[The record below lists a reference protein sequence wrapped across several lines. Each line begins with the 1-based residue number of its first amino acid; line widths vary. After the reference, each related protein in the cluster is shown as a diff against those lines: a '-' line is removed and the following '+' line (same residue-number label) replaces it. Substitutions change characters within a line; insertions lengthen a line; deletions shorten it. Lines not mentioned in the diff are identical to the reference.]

1 MALFSRVLPLVGVAA
16 GVVGAM
22 GPGEQ
27 AWARPSAAPAPVL
40 PAEPAVAT
48 ACAAHLLPQGQGS
61 TAAQVCLWQG
71 FDLSAPDALAQPVL
85 AQTTPP
91 QASDSPTL
99 EPSPESDDPAAGNAD
114 PAYLLPN
121 PRGRLR
127 IPLGDRDVALGFGS
141 LLQEPTALRGGT
153 RIPTVNAET
162 NLVGGVAIPLYLG
175 TRLGTNQALLME
187 SLVGLRSVDFDV
199 SYFIAPDTWPGALA
213 VNLVARQDQNAAY
226 TSTVDA
232 PDVRLPDGSIPW
244 VYRFGGGVQYS
255 QALADGVDL
264 AVGLNYQRV
273 SVRDGAFSSQI
284 VPVDAAGNLLTV
296 SDTGQDDLLTLEAS
310 GFIDRIEGQRFEV
323 RGSRLRLGVEQAIP
337 VGRASIGYTRF
348 TVNAAQFIPLNLIRD
363 RRSGG
368 TLILN
373 LQGGTT
379 LGDVPSYETF
389 VLGGVNTIRGF
400 PIGAV
405 AAGRNFVVATAEY
418 RFPLFEVTAFDY
430 LLPVGGTL
438 FVDYGT
444 DFTSGDTVDG
454 SPGAVRGKLGDGLG
468 FGFGLQSFTPIGF
481 LRLEWGFTDT
491 GTNQIHFT
499 VGDRF

>member
-1 MALFSRVLPLVGVAA
+1 MTMALFPRVLSLVGVAA
-16 GVVGAM
+16 SFVGAM
-22 GPGEQ
+22 VTMGQ
-27 AWARPSAAPAPVL
+27 AEASEPWAELSAELAV
-40 PAEPAVAT
+40 EPAT
-48 ACAAHLLPQGQGS
+48 ACAAHLQPQGAPS

-71 FDLSAPDALAQPVL
+71 FDLSAADVFAQTILAQTALAQTVL
-85 AQTTPP
+85 AQM
-91 QASDSPTL
+91 
-99 EPSPESDDPAAGNAD
+99 PERSESTDTDPAD

-127 IPLGDRDVALGFGS
+127 IPLGDRDFALGFGS
-141 LLQEPTALRGGT
+141 LLQEPTALEGAT
-153 RIPTVNAET
+153 RIPTVNAEN
-162 NLVGGVAIPLYLG
+162 NLVGGLSIPVYGG
-175 TRLGTNQALLME
+175 TRLGTNQALLVE
-187 SLVGLRSVDFDV
+187 SLVGLRSLDFDV
-199 SYFIAPDTWPGALA
+199 SYFVVPADWPGALA
-213 VNLVARQDQNAAY
+213 LNLVARQDQNAAY
-226 TSTVDA
+226 TSAVDA

-255 QALADGVDL
+255 QSFGDGVDL
-264 AVGLNYQRV
+264 AFGLNYQRV
-273 SVRDGAFSSQI
+273 SVRDDAFSSQI
-284 VPVDAAGNLLTV
+284 VPVDGAGTLLTV

-310 GFIDRIEGQRFEV
+310 GFIDRIEGRAFEV
-323 RGSRLRLGVEQAIP
+323 RGSRLRFGLEQAIP
-337 VGRASIGYTRF
+337 VGRANIGYTRF
-348 TVNAAQFIPLNLIRD
+348 TANATQFIPLNLIRSND
-363 RRSGG
+363 GDG
-368 TLILN
+368 DTLILN

-379 LGDVPSYETF
+379 LGDLPSYETF

-418 RFPLFEVTAFDY
+418 RFPLFEVTTFDY

-438 FVDYGT
+438 FADYGT

-468 FGFGLQSFTPIGF
+468 FGFGLQSYTPIGF
-481 LRLEWGFTDT
+481 LRLEWGFTDV